1 MFMLLRQRVY
11 LPVFATVS
19 LFLFALIAAASGLI
33 QSGKKTALVDSERQ
47 AYRFVSG
54 AEVALNRS
62 LLGVDVM
69 LAGMTDLLQF
79 ASADAAIDEE
89 RISRLLRGAVNQNQL
104 VRQISLLNEQEQVLA
119 SSGRSGRHQEI
130 RLPDGFFAEVLAQ
143 TMPALLISSPMVN
156 FANAEKVLFFAR
168 QMNLGP
174 GRPVLAVAEVQI
186 PLLST
191 IMAQGVDIEGLAV
204 TLERADGELLVSV
217 PASDVLSGTRI
228 TPPLSVEMANGVV
241 NIAPSRLGGAPAIV
255 VARPAL
261 YRGLLIAASIPLD
274 SALADWRVERNRIVA
289 VSLLFALMILLA
301 GGGTIWYLARLSQAR
316 SRADHAKT
324 TLDQAL
330 DSMVS
335 GFVLLDAQD
344 RVVSWNER
352 YLEIFPS
359 IRELIEPGMP
369 FEHAFETS
377 ARNLLP
383 EGSEAERQAWIQQQL
398 ERHRNA
404 QGEYEQ
410 QYLNGLTVLMTERR
424 TPDGGTVCMYSDISE
439 KKRLEVEQR
448 IASIAFEVQEGITIT
463 DAAMVILRV
472 NRAFT
477 EITGY
482 NTEEIVG
489 KTPALLSSGRHDAAF
504 FTAMWESV
512 ARTGAWQG
520 EIWNRRKCGEIYP
533 EWLMITAVKDKAGTV
548 TNYVGT
554 FSDITARKAA
564 EDEINSLAFFDPLT
578 GLPNRRLLL
587 DRLKQALASSTRN
600 VKYGALLFIDL
611 DHFKNLNDTRGHD
624 IGDLLLQQVAE
635 RLTTCVRES
644 DTVARLGGDEFVVM
658 LEDLSGTIQEAANQA
673 ESVGEKILSTLNQ
686 TYALGSAEHHST
698 PSIGIA
704 LFADHSEGIDE
715 LLKRADLAMYEA
727 KAAGRNTLRF
737 FEPEMQTIV
746 TARAAMEIGLREALA
761 NGHFFLHYQAQVT
774 DVCGVAGAEALVRW
788 RHPLRGTISPTEF
801 IPLAEET
808 GLIQPL
814 GLWVLETA
822 CAQLARW
829 AMQPGMAHLTLA
841 VNVSARQF
849 HQTDFVDQVLVVLE
863 RTGANPCRLK
873 LELTESLLVT
883 NIDGVI
889 AKMSAL
895 KIIGVGFSLD
905 DFGTGYSSL
914 SYLSRLPLD
923 QLKIDRSFVMNIESN
938 DNAAAICAATISL
951 AHALNLKVVAEGVET
966 EAQRYFLNMVHHCDL
981 IQGYLFSRPLPIDE
995 FEALAASKVDF
1006 PDNQAITLSCAS

>member
-369 FEHAFETS
+369 FERAFETS

-383 EGSEAERQAWIQQQL
+383 EGSEAERQAWIQQRL

-482 NTEEIVG
+482 SAEESVG
-489 KTPALLSSGRHDAAF
+489 KTPALLNSGRHDAAF

-533 EWLMITAVKDKAGTV
+533 EWLMITAVKDTAGTV

-611 DHFKNLNDTRGHD
+611 DHFKNLNDTLGHD

-635 RLTTCVRES
+635 RLATCVRER

-658 LEDLSGTIQEAANQA
+658 LEDLSEQPEDAALQA
-673 ESVGEKILSTLNQ
+673 EAVGNKIL
-686 TYALGSAEHHST
+686 AAFVPAFELGTRSYRST
-698 PSIGIA
+698 PSIGIT
-704 LFADHSEGIDE
+704 LFGKQASSVDD
-715 LLKRADLAMYEA
+715 LLKHADLAMYQA
-727 KAAGRNTLRF
+727 KGSGRNTLRMF
-737 FEPEMQTIV
+737 DQGMQAAV
-746 TARAAMEIGLREALA
+746 DLRAALESELREALA
-761 NGHFFLHYQAQVT
+761 LGQMRLAYQPVVEL
-774 DVCGVAGAEALVRW
+774 DGRVIGAEALVRW
-788 RHPLRGTISPTEF
+788 QHPRRGTVSPAEF
-801 IPLAEET
+801 IPLAEST
-808 GLIQPL
+808 RLIIPL
-814 GLWVLETA
+814 GQWVLRTA
-822 CAQLARW
+822 CRQIATW
-829 AMQPGMAHLTLA
+829 ATMPGLAHLSVA
-841 VNVSARQF
+841 VNVSANQF
-849 HQTDFVDQVLVVLE
+849 KEPDFVDQVRQAL
-863 RTGANPCRLK
+863 TDSGADPHLLK
-873 LELTESLLVT
+873 LELTESLLADSVEDIIEKMT
-883 NIDGVI
+883 TLRALGID
-889 AKMSAL
+889 
-895 KIIGVGFSLD
+895 FSLD

-914 SYLSRLPLD
+914 SYLKRLPLTH
-923 QLKIDRSFVMNIESN
+923 LKIDQSFVRDVLEDPN
-938 DNAAAICAATISL
+938 DAAIARTIVGLGDSL
-951 AHALNLKVVAEGVET
+951 GLVVIAEGVET
-966 EAQRYFLNMVHHCDL
+966 PGQHQFLQSIGCRSF
-981 IQGYLFSRPLPIDE
+981 QGYLFGRPMPVEELVAFVRNHDT
-995 FEALAASKVDF
+995 AAAGVG
-1006 PDNQAITLSCAS
+1006 AAH

>member
-1 MFMLLRQRVY
+1 MLLRQRVY

-369 FEHAFETS
+369 FERAFETS

-383 EGSEAERQAWIQQQL
+383 EGSEAERQAWIQQRL

-504 FTAMWESV
+504 FTHGREKFGIGES
-512 ARTGAWQG
+512 
-520 EIWNRRKCGEIYP
+520 
-533 EWLMITAVKDKAGTV
+533 
-548 TNYVGT
+548 
-554 FSDITARKAA
+554 AA
-564 EDEINSLAFFDPLT
+564 KSI
-578 GLPNRRLLL
+578 PN
-587 DRLKQALASSTRN
+587 
-600 VKYGALLFIDL
+600 G
-611 DHFKNLNDTRGHD
+611 
-624 IGDLLLQQVAE
+624 
-635 RLTTCVRES
+635 
-644 DTVARLGGDEFVVM
+644 
-658 LEDLSGTIQEAANQA
+658 
-673 ESVGEKILSTLNQ
+673 
-686 TYALGSAEHHST
+686 
-698 PSIGIA
+698 
-704 LFADHSEGIDE
+704 
-715 LLKRADLAMYEA
+715 
-727 KAAGRNTLRF
+727 
-737 FEPEMQTIV
+737 
-746 TARAAMEIGLREALA
+746 
-761 NGHFFLHYQAQVT
+761 
-774 DVCGVAGAEALVRW
+774 
-788 RHPLRGTISPTEF
+788 
-801 IPLAEET
+801 
-808 GLIQPL
+808 
-814 GLWVLETA
+814 
-822 CAQLARW
+822 
-829 AMQPGMAHLTLA
+829 
-841 VNVSARQF
+841 
-849 HQTDFVDQVLVVLE
+849 
-863 RTGANPCRLK
+863 
-873 LELTESLLVT
+873 
-883 NIDGVI
+883 
-889 AKMSAL
+889 
-895 KIIGVGFSLD
+895 
-905 DFGTGYSSL
+905 
-914 SYLSRLPLD
+914 
-923 QLKIDRSFVMNIESN
+923 
-938 DNAAAICAATISL
+938 
-951 AHALNLKVVAEGVET
+951 
-966 EAQRYFLNMVHHCDL
+966 
-981 IQGYLFSRPLPIDE
+981 
-995 FEALAASKVDF
+995 
-1006 PDNQAITLSCAS
+1006 

>member
-1 MFMLLRQRVY
+1 MLTRLRQRGN
-11 LPVFATVS
+11 LPVVAGVV
-19 LFLFALIAAASGLI
+19 LFLVALLAAAAGLIVSGKRAALI
-33 QSGKKTALVDSERQ
+33 DSERQ
-47 AYRFVSG
+47 AQRFVSG

-69 LAGMTDLLQF
+69 LAGMADFLQ
-79 ASADAAIDEE
+79 STGADAAMDEE
-89 RISRLLRGAVNQNQL
+89 RTARLLRGAVNQNQL
-104 VRQISLLNEQEQVLA
+104 VRQVSLLDEHGKVLA
-119 SSGRSGRHQEI
+119 SSGRAGRYQEV
-130 RLPDGFFAEVLAQ
+130 RLPEGFLAGVLAQ
-143 TMPALLISSPMVN
+143 TMPALLISAPMVN

-168 QMNLGP
+168 LINPGQ

-217 PASDVLSGTRI
+217 PASDALSGTRI
-228 TPPLSVEMANGVV
+228 TPPLSVEMANGGV

-274 SALADWRVERNRIVA
+274 SALADWRGERNRIVA

-301 GGGTIWYLARLSQAR
+301 GGGTIWYLARLRQAR

-324 TLDQAL
+324 ALDQAL
-330 DSMVS
+330 DSMDS

-359 IRELIEPGMP
+359 MRELIEPGMP
-369 FEHAFETS
+369 YERAFETS
-377 ARNLLP
+377 ARKLLP
-383 EGSEAERQAWIQQQL
+383 DGSEAERQAWIQQRR

-439 KKRLEVEQR
+439 KKRLEIEQR
-448 IASIAFEVQEGITIT
+448 IAAIAFEVQEGITIT

-472 NRAFT
+472 NRAFS

-482 NTEEIVG
+482 SAEESIG

-504 FTAMWESV
+504 FAVMWESI

-520 EIWNRRKCGEIYP
+520 EIWNRRKSGEVYP
-533 EWLMITAVKDKAGTV
+533 EWLMITAVKDMAGLV
-548 TNYVGT
+548 THYVGT
-554 FSDITARKAA
+554 FADITARKAA

-578 GLPNRRLLL
+578 RLPNRRLLL
-587 DRLKQALASSTRN
+587 DRLKHALASSARN
-600 VKYGALLFIDL
+600 DRYGALLFIDL
-611 DHFKNLNDTRGHD
+611 DHFKNLNDTLGHD

-635 RLTTCVRES
+635 RLNTCVRES

-673 ESVGEKILSTLNQ
+673 EAVGEKILATLNQ
-686 TYALGSAEHHST
+686 PYALRSDEHHST
-698 PSIGIA
+698 PSIGVA
-704 LFADHSEGIDE
+704 LFADHHESIDE

-737 FEPEMQTIV
+737 FEPEMQTAV
-746 TARAAMEIGLREALA
+746 TARAAMETGLREALA
-761 NGHFFLHYQAQVT
+761 NGQFFLHYQAQVS
-774 DVCGVAGAEALVRW
+774 DERRVAGAEALVRW
-788 RHPLRGTISPTEF
+788 QHPLRGTIPPAEF

-808 GLIQPL
+808 GLILPL
-814 GLWVLETA
+814 GSWVLETA
-822 CAQLARW
+822 CAQLTLW
-829 AMQPGMAHLTLA
+829 ASRPEMAHLTLA

-849 HQTDFVDQVLVVLE
+849 HQDDFVDQVLAVLE

-883 NIDGVI
+883 NVEDVI

-895 KIIGVGFSLD
+895 KKIGVGFSLD

-914 SYLSRLPLD
+914 AYLSRLPLD

-938 DNAAAICAATISL
+938 DNSIAICAATISL
-951 AHALNLKVVAEGVET
+951 AHSLKLKVVAEGVET
-966 EAQRYFLNMVHHCDL
+966 EAQRYFLNMVHHCDF
-981 IQGYLFSRPLPIDE
+981 IQGYLFSRPLPLEE
-995 FEALAASKVDF
+995 FEALAV
-1006 PDNQAITLSCAS
+1006 L